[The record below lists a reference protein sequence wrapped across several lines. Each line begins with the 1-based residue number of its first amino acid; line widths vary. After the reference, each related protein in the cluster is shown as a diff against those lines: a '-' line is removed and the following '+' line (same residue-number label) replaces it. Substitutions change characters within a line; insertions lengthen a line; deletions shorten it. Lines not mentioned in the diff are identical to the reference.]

1 MWVEALGVRIQSSGA
16 VPSLWGSEGQPM
28 PAHVTAEAPR
38 GLATSPTQDR
48 TGLSRAAQN
57 LTKGSVSSFTQS
69 SLLIGSFMCS
79 HLLELLI
86 YLGLFTPYYGDFPG
100 GSVVKICLQCRRP
113 GFAPWVGKIPWSRAW
128 QPTPVFCPGEF
139 HGQPKRLR
147 SMGLQRFV
155 HD

>member
-1 MWVEALGVRIQSSGA
+1 
-16 VPSLWGSEGQPM
+16 
-28 PAHVTAEAPR
+28 
-38 GLATSPTQDR
+38 
-48 TGLSRAAQN
+48 
-57 LTKGSVSSFTQS
+57 
-69 SLLIGSFMCS
+69 MCL

-86 YLGLFTPYYGDFPG
+86 YLGLFTPFYGDFPG
-100 GSVVKICLQCRRP
+100 GLVVKICLQCRRP